1 MSFSSFLA
9 LENYYNLSTSIK
21 QLKQEENQT
30 PTETKTKKG
39 GLKITFDDET
49 NETGEIHKNE

>member
-1 MSFSSFLA
+1 MSFSAFLA

-21 QLKQEENQT
+21 ELKRDESEESTGN
-30 PTETKTKKG
+30 KRKKG

-49 NETGEIHKNE
+49 NETGEIKR